1 MVSVDPRMPLSVSSL
16 CPSPELRPESSV
28 LSSPKNRVENVKRC
42 PSSAASGM
50 SELEKAMVA
59 LIDIFHQYSG
69 REGDKHKLKKSE
81 LKELINN
88 ELSHFLEVS
97 LTKPWKP
104 SPSCTRSGPYVCLCL
119 WIPWVASGCSFE
131 QLNPESMS
139 SDRLF
144 LSLES
149 KNPWVRTGQNSRP
162 LTSDTQEPS
171 AGHGTHL

>member
-1 MVSVDPRMPLSVSSL
+1 M
-16 CPSPELRPESSV
+16 
-28 LSSPKNRVENVKRC
+28 KRC

-59 LIDIFHQYSG
+59 LIDVFHQYSG

-97 LTKPWKP
+97 LTTP
-104 SPSCTRSGPYVCLCL
+104 SLSCSRNGPYVRFCL
-119 WIPWVASGCSFE
+119 WVPWVTSGCQSE
-131 QLNPESMS
+131 QLRPTSMS
-139 SDRLF
+139 SDGLF

-149 KNPWVRTGQNSRP
+149 KTLSWIDVYMRVR
-162 LTSDTQEPS
+162 
-171 AGHGTHL
+171 AGTR